1 MQSFLI
7 TSSLLV
13 TGYAPVHG
21 MCYRMRSCTLNEE
34 DGFSSAFII
43 AHETGHT

>member
-1 MQSFLI
+1 MHVVS
-7 TSSLLV
+7 

-21 MCYRMRSCTLNEE
+21 MCYRLRSCTLNEE
-34 DGFSSAFII
+34 DGFASAFII